1 MLYMSV
7 VAFVPFRGFRV
18 SESPADKE
26 PYLEGCGARS
36 ELSSFAMGY
45 IRQTT
50 KCWLEALIGPY
61 IIGGDL
67 T

>member
-1 MLYMSV
+1 MCGIVKYKERRLGG
-7 VAFVPFRGFRV
+7 PGTLL
-18 SESPADKE
+18 SEVRRKLATEASP
-26 PYLEGCGARS
+26 
-36 ELSSFAMGY
+36 FAMGY